1 MRRRFLR
8 PGIETT
14 PTSSGI
20 ARFKY
25 STPIFREQD
34 TVDLTLPIGSHGEH
48 ITIRRLHVA
57 GIRRSRYSGR
67 VEYKLHDS
75 AQNRIDYT
83 RWFEESSLSEY
94 DPSVP
99 DPVCKRVTKRG
110 QQCASTPT
118 FPSGLCIKH
127 KAKLDWDREKIRRKL
142 EVELKERS
150 STDEDLSGRRDHAAS
165 APSQSDSAPRGSSHL
180 GQSTTLLANA
190 SQHVAIQQIAMSM
203 WGDVEL
209 FTTATSSCGVAADP
223 DTHASSEGR
232 WRTCII
238 LILLCAAT
246 ILFSLTIAL
255 WWTLTHHSDV
265 SGGFTMG
272 GYIVAVSGLPLYVI
286 QNRHSKDCRCWRRSP
301 KRAQTM

>member
-8 PGIETT
+8 PGIETA
-14 PTSSGI
+14 PTSGGI

-25 STPIFREQD
+25 STPIFQED
-34 TVDLTLPIGSHGEH
+34 DVVDLTLPIGSHGEQ

-57 GIRRSRYSGR
+57 EIRRSRYSGR
-67 VEYKLHDS
+67 VEYKLHDP

-83 RWFEESSLSEY
+83 RWFEELSLSEH
-94 DPSVP
+94 DASVP
-99 DPVCKRVTKRG
+99 DPMCKRVTKRG

-142 EVELKERS
+142 EVEIKERS
-150 STDEDLSGRRDHAAS
+150 TDGDLPLQRDHAAS
-165 APSQSDSAPRGSSHL
+165 TPSQSDSAPRELSHL
-180 GQSTTLLANA
+180 GQSTTLLADA
-190 SQHVAIQQIAMSM
+190 SQHVATHQIAMSM

-209 FTTATSSCGVAADP
+209 FATATSSYGVAADP
-223 DTHASSEGR
+223 DTHAVSEGR

-238 LILLCAAT
+238 LIVLCAAT

-255 WWTLTHHSDV
+255 WWTLTHHNDV

-272 GYIVAVSGLPLYVI
+272 GYIVAVSGLPLYVM

-301 KRAQTM
+301 KRARTM